1 MNGTVKDRPAAE
13 NEQRPPDWW
22 HRDHPTFTA
31 LTGFFTGLAFVAL
44 VPALFV
50 GLLHLV
56 FDDETTNDL
65 FPMVLVALAV
75 PLGLVA
81 FSAHPAVRRLH
92 AHRSRRHR
100 ARRGGRGVAGALGDG
115 AARPLTSAEIR
126 LGHAGATYSS

>member
-1 MNGTVKDRPAAE
+1 M
-13 NEQRPPDWW
+13 
-22 HRDHPTFTA
+22 
-31 LTGFFTGLAFVAL
+31 AL

-81 FSAHPAVRRLH
+81 FSRTRRFGAYMLIGVVVTALVVGGAAV
-92 AHRSRRHR
+92 
-100 ARRGGRGVAGALGDG
+100 ARALGDG
-115 AARPLTSAEIR
+115 AARPLRFGTRCPR
-126 LGHAGATYSS
+126 LGPRAARYST